1 MALNESAVIWIDDKN
16 GVVVEE
22 YKGKYSIKAVQ
33 KYQSQGSEK
42 ISYDWV
48 KRDQWNPETR
58 KRETPAK
65 ANAAMGVSLGE
76 KEQAISSLLGLL
88 KSLGWVE
95 SGSTGGDVPF

>member
-1 MALNESAVIWIDDKN
+1 MINESAVIWIDDKN
-16 GVVVEE
+16 GITIEE

-48 KRDQWNPETR
+48 YKQTWNPETR
-58 KRETPAK
+58 QRTLPAK

-76 KEQAISSLLGLL
+76 KEQAIASLKALLAGL
-88 KSLGWVE
+88 VVAPE
-95 SGSTGGDVPF
+95 AGDSDLPF

>member
-1 MALNESAVIWIDDKN
+1 MALTPNAVIWIDDKN
-16 GVVVEE
+16 GITIEE

-76 KEQAISSLLGLL
+76 KDQAVASLKALLAGLG
-88 KSLGWVE
+88 VE
-95 SGSTGGDVPF
+95 SDSGEAGVPF